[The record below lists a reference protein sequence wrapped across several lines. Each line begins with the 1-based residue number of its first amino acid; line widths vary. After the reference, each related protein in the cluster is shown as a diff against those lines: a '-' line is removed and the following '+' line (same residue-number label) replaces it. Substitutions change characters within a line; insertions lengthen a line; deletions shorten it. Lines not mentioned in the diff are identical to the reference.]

1 MYHIQEMMQECHY
14 EDPDGRTTILPAI
27 IQPKNP
33 SARNCIVPPCQS
45 CLLAR
50 AKKRSPN
57 VSQTQPLEDHEG
69 AITRDQYEVGDSVS
83 TDQLI
88 CKTPKRLPTGYG
100 RESQDRRFQGGTIYN
115 DAASGL
121 IWVENQV
128 SLGANETVMGKA
140 RFKQWLWDQCVSE
153 VNIIMVIMVF
163 SLLRNTVTIVMRK
176 GKINLS
182 QGLALNT
189 PSKQSCTWHGP
200 LWSMPLCIG
209 QNVDLTISLS
219 GLLQ

>member
-1 MYHIQEMMQECHY
+1 MGAAENENISAAQTELLKWHWKLGIGIYRIQEMMRERHY

-27 IQPKNP
+27 IQPKNA

-57 VSQTQPLEDHEG
+57 VSRTQPLEDREG
-69 AITRDQYEVGDSVS
+69 AITRDQYEVGDFVS
-83 TDQLI
+83 TDQFI
-88 CKTPKRLPTGYG
+88 CKTPGRLPTGYG

-128 SLGANETVMGKA
+128 SLGANETVMGKT
-140 RFKQWLWDQCVSE
+140 RFEQRLWDQ
-153 VNIIMVIMVF
+153 
-163 SLLRNTVTIVMRK
+163 
-176 GKINLS
+176 
-182 QGLALNT
+182 
-189 PSKQSCTWHGP
+189 
-200 LWSMPLCIG
+200 
-209 QNVDLTISLS
+209 
-219 GLLQ
+219 